1 MDINSIDLTS
11 NSPIWEC
18 LYFSESDQQ
27 KPLPRYRHE
36 MCVYNN
42 LLYILGGGTST
53 TVFGFKTIPTFYLV
67 EREWKYTKTEPDK
80 FVIDFSNNRLDGFP
94 DPRRCHSALA
104 RDHMVYIIGGYDGNT
119 IFDDIW
125 RLDLLTLQ
133 WIKLR
138 VILPNPVYFHAS
150 TLTKDGQ
157 LIIFGGVDNIEENRR
172 TDKVF
177 SVWLEPPSLR
187 AMCMEAVQ
195 HYIPNLSTMSPDII
209 RELGIPE
216 D

>member
-1 MDINSIDLTS
+1 
-11 NSPIWEC
+11 
-18 LYFSESDQQ
+18 
-27 KPLPRYRHE
+27 
-36 MCVYNN
+36 
-42 LLYILGGGTST
+42 
-53 TVFGFKTIPTFYLV
+53 
-67 EREWKYTKTEPDK
+67 
-80 FVIDFSNNRLDGFP
+80 
-94 DPRRCHSALA
+94 
-104 RDHMVYIIGGYDGNT
+104 MVYIVGGYDGNT

-138 VILPNPVYFHAS
+138 VFLPKPVYFHAS

-195 HYIPNLSTMSPDII
+195 HYIPNLSTMWPDRI
-209 RELGIPE
+209 RELRIPE
-216 D
+216 DWFESLKRSNVKYHIKFQSNNTENFFFFIALSQSFVKFI